1 MNSNKAKIINKLQEK
16 YTNFNIKPYLKSG
29 LSKAEILQLK
39 EAFDLFDINQK
50 GILDI
55 NELKEQLND
64 MGIQSKNEQI
74 DKLIAEYNLSQV
86 DFMNFLNLLGAKVA
100 CKNKEE
106 VKKLFFIFLNDDDIT
121 KNISLENFQ
130 KVVEGLEAEGF
141 KSVSAE
147 LTRIPQNTIEV
158 TDLKTATSVMRL
170 IERLEE
176 LDDVQN
182 VYANCD
188 IPDEIADQV
197 EV

>member
-1 MNSNKAKIINKLQEK
+1 MNSNKVKIFNKLQEK

-74 DKLIAEYNLSQV
+74 DKLIAENNLSQV

-130 KVVEGLEAEGF
+130 KVARELNLSLAEDELEEMIRSVEPKEEGF
-141 KSVSAE
+141 ISF
-147 LTRIPQNTIEV
+147 
-158 TDLKTATSVMRL
+158 
-170 IERLEE
+170 EE
-176 LDDVQN
+176 FYN
-182 VYANCD
+182 IMMKIN
-188 IPDEIADQV
+188 
-197 EV
+197 